1 MIKTTNSIKA
11 WPKEERPR
19 EILLDRGAD
28 FISDAGLIAILLRT
42 GVEGKDA
49 VSLSRDL
56 IKHFGSLGSLL
67 NAAKKDL
74 SSIKGLGQAKI
85 AQLLAVFEIAKRV
98 LKEKVEGKNFI
109 HNKEDVLKY
118 LSFAMQD
125 LKSEFFKVIF
135 LDQSHGILK
144 VEDLFKGT
152 VNEAAVYPREVVK
165 RALELN
171 ATAVILAHN
180 HPSGNSSPSRKDID
194 LTNRL
199 IQSLQSVDIS
209 LLDHLIISKNTI
221 SSVLNTI

>member
-19 EILLDRGAD
+19 EILLDQGAD

-42 GVEGKDA
+42 GVKGKDA

-67 NAAKKDL
+67 NATKEDI

-98 LKEKVEGKNFI
+98 LKEKVEGKNYI

-125 LKSEFFKVIF
+125 LKNEFFKVIF

-171 ATAVILAHN
+171 ATAVILVHN
-180 HPSGNSSPSRKDID
+180 HPSGNSSPSRKDLD

-199 IQSLQSVDIS
+199 IQSLQSVDIAV
-209 LLDHLIISKNTI
+209 LDHLIVSSNCVN
-221 SSVLNTI
+221 SVLKSS

>member
-1 MIKTTNSIKA
+1 MNNLKNSIKT
-11 WPKEERPR
+11 WPKKERPR

-42 GVEGKDA
+42 GVKGKDA
-49 VSLSRDL
+49 VSLARDL
-56 IKHFGSLGSLL
+56 IKHFGSLGRLL
-67 NAAKKDL
+67 NATKEDL
-74 SSIKGLGQAKI
+74 SVIKGLGQAKI
-85 AQLLAVFEIAKRV
+85 AQLLAVFEIAKRA
-98 LKEKVEGKNFI
+98 LKEEVDGKNYI

-125 LKSEFFKVIF
+125 LKNEFFKVIF

-152 VNEAAVYPREVVK
+152 VNEATVYPREIVK
-165 RALELN
+165 RALEIN
-171 ATAVILAHN
+171 ATAVILVHN
-180 HPSGNSSPSRKDID
+180 HPSGNSSPSRKDLD

-209 LLDHLIISKNTI
+209 ILDHLIISKNDI
-221 SSVLNTI
+221 LSILNSS